1 MKRNKRLKT
10 EYEDGVHFVVAVSAK
25 VKKNKK
31 TKKGAV
37 NGKTKAP
44 PPSEHSSPAVKVKVN
59 ANWLYGSWNLVS
71 HRFVWRFD

>member
-37 NGKTKAP
+37 NGKTKASP
-44 PPSEHSSPAVKVKVN
+44 PQNIHPLRSRSRSMLIGCMEV
-59 ANWLYGSWNLVS
+59 GT
-71 HRFVWRFD
+71 